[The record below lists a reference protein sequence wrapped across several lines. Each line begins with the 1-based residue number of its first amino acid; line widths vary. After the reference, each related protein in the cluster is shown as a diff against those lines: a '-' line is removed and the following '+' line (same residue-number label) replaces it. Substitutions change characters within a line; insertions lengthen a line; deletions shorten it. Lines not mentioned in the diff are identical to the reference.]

1 MIKINLLSPS
11 DKLNLKWEKTNHLI
25 MDNFFV
31 LLLIQVIII
40 VIFLIVLRYLDVE
53 NKNLL
58 TNLESLQLRS
68 EAKEITAIKSKTRR
82 YENKIKTYTELETM
96 HPTWLNVLEDL
107 TSVVPDGIKINNVSI
122 KPKVNSSSSSGSRGS
137 RQIVNKNYDI
147 LEIIIIGESLTMD
160 DLLVLEEN
168 LKNSKVFSGFVV
180 NPTNYDNKSFKY
192 NLMMKK

>member
-31 LLLIQVIII
+31 LLLIQII
-40 VIFLIVLRYLDVE
+40 VIAIFLIALQYLDVE

-68 EAKEITAIKSKTRR
+68 EAKEITAIKSETRI

-96 HPTWLNVLEDL
+96 YPTWLNVLEDL
-107 TSVVPDGIKINNVSI
+107 TSVIPNGIKINNISI
-122 KPKVNSSSSSGSRGS
+122 KPSVKSASSSGSRG
-137 RQIVNKNYDI
+137 RQTVINKNYDI
-147 LEIIIIGESLTMD
+147 LEIIIVGESLTMD

-180 NPTNYDNKSFKY
+180 NPTNYDNKNFKY